1 MVPHGLCLIISVKWG
16 FFWGALSQLKKR
28 TFCKFSPSVLRDD
41 MFLRARSCPW
51 ERILFLG
58 CFISALWRTWLCW
71 GCFPWLLHG
80 SHWSGQL
87 LWMRYISP
95 GVGVTILSLSAIS
108 QSCGEPSL
116 SAHHSEVGG
125 WLLDIEPQPGSGSLP
140 WELCYIF
147 RRADF

>member
-108 QSCGEPSL
+108 QSCGGPFLECSSQWSWRVVAGYWTSTWVRKSSL
-116 SAHHSEVGG
+116 GT
-125 WLLDIEPQPGSGSLP
+125 LLHI
-140 WELCYIF
+140 
-147 RRADF
+147 